1 MDVNQ
6 QSSLTM
12 PAPRAP
18 VNQKIDTDNAMVQ
31 NHNAI
36 YQQLLAQIR
45 EDNTYTHAVII
56 GRFRHMQYAVLRI
69 GCVRHHRLQIF
80 TVNFH
85 AHYVVSQRIH
95 T

>member
-1 MDVNQ
+1 MNVNQ

-18 VNQKIDTDNAMVQ
+18 VNQKIDTDNEMVQ

-45 EDNTYTHAVII
+45 EDNTYTHAVITLNPY
-56 GRFRHMQYAVLRI
+56 GTAPLSLYLGV
-69 GCVRHHRLQIF
+69 
-80 TVNFH
+80 
-85 AHYVVSQRIH
+85 
-95 T
+95 